1 MLDEVLDLP
10 DDFVIKVCLEH
21 VNAALLYITFDQISY
36 ISVAWWLATCTRKPK
51 VPSLSSAASSV
62 QR

>member
-36 ISVAWWLATCTRKPK
+36 ISVA
-51 VPSLSSAASSV
+51 
-62 QR
+62 